1 MGVMDSSAPIE
12 KKIIP
17 IMTRNAPVMNLAIM
31 SVDKGAMVKP
41 RSRTISTIGTTALTA
56 SLVLAPAFSFNIDF

>member
-1 MGVMDSSAPIE
+1 
-12 KKIIP
+12 
-17 IMTRNAPVMNLAIM
+17 MNLAIM